1 MARTAR
7 KIRYAVVG
15 LGYISQIAMLPAFAN
30 ARGSSRLAALV
41 SDDRAKLEKLGRQ
54 YRAPIR
60 ATYREF
66 DALCASGEIDAVYIG
81 LPNTMHREYVERAA
95 RAGVH
100 VLCDKPLAAEL
111 DEAQRLVDACRRA
124 GVRLMTAYR
133 LHFEPANLAAIELAT
148 SGKLGELRYFTS
160 QFAMQVRAPNIRTDA
175 ELGGG
180 PLLDIGIYCIN
191 AVRNLFRDEPIEASG
206 QAVAGADPR
215 FREVPEMVQAQ
226 LRFPGGRIASFTCS
240 YGSAD
245 TSVFQLHGTKG
256 KVELREAYEMVG
268 PKELQVDIGGKKQT
282 RRFAKR
288 DQFAPVIEH
297 FSECVLAGRDP
308 APSGDEGLADL
319 RAIDAIERA
328 IARGRT
334 VALRGRA
341 PHGRRP
347 RAAQRGNKPP
357 VRKRTLFHA
366 RKPSR

>member
-7 KIRYAVVG
+7 KVRYAVVG
-15 LGYISQIAMLPAFAN
+15 LGYISQIAMLPAFAH
-30 ARGSSRLAALV
+30 ARGSSTLAALV
-41 SDDRAKLEKLGRQ
+41 SDDRAKLEKLGRR

-81 LPNTMHREYVERAA
+81 LPNTLHREYAERAA

-111 DEAQRLVDACRRA
+111 GEARRIVEACRRG

-133 LHFEPANLAAIELAT
+133 LHFEPANLAAIELAR
-148 SGKLGELRYFTS
+148 SGRLGELRHFTS

-175 ELGGG
+175 DLGGG

-191 AVRNLFRDEPIEASG
+191 AVRNLFGDEPIEASG
-206 QAVAGADPR
+206 QAVAGTDPR

-226 LRFPGGRIASFTCS
+226 LRFPGGRLAGFTCS
-240 YGSAD
+240 FGSAD

-256 KVELREAYEMVG
+256 RLELREAYEMVG
-268 PKELQVDIGGKKQT
+268 PKELHVDIGGKKQT

-288 DQFAPVIEH
+288 DQFAPLLEH
-297 FSECVLAGRDP
+297 FSGCVLDGRDP
-308 APSGDEGLADL
+308 APSGEEGLADL
-319 RAIDAIERA
+319 RAIEAIERA

-334 VALRGRA
+334 VPLRGRA
-341 PHGRRP
+341 SHGRRP
-347 RAAQRGNKPP
+347 RQTQRGDKPP
-357 VRKRTLFHA
+357 VRKRALFHA